1 MTNIAA
7 DNLYFN
13 AHVTDINRFMSDLQN
28 FKDIMPEQVEDWNAK
43 KEACAFSIKNL
54 GKLGM
59 KISKPDQQGSF
70 KFESSEQS
78 KVDFSLLFHYKL
90 TGDQVNSGYFEIITE
105 MNPLVEMMAKRP
117 LTNFVNLLT
126 KNLKQKMS

>member
-1 MTNIAA
+1 MTNITA
-7 DNLYFN
+7 DNLYFH

-43 KEACAFSIKNL
+43 KEACSFSIKNL

-59 KISKPDQQGSF
+59 QISKSDQKDSF

-78 KVDFSLLFHYKL
+78 KVDFSLLFHYKR

-105 MNPLVEMMAKRP
+105 MNPLAEMMAKRP